1 MERIGIAASKM
12 SPDSLFLYNFYVILL
27 SFLFSLLIFLV
38 AGATVVF
45 SLIIIRYVTS
55 EIMGVQVFEDWT
67 KILTVCMTGLSILTG
82 LFNLAAISK
91 NIRLTKPKE

>member
-27 SFLFSLLIFLV
+27 SFLFSLLILLV

-55 EIMGVQVFEDWT
+55 EIMGLQVFEDWT

-91 NIRLTKPKE
+91 NIRLTKLKE